1 MKCNKYKPKPVS
13 NMNIISA
20 NTCTVYYLY
29 EVCWL

>member
-1 MKCNKYKPKPVS
+1 
-13 NMNIISA
+13 MNIISA